1 MPPGV
6 GMKIDRTMRDG
17 CIVVG
22 ISGSINLFT
31 APRVQRVLL
40 KHLGERP
47 YAILC
52 DLSGVDA
59 IDPVCATVF
68 ATVANHPSSDW
79 PATAF
84 LLCGARPA
92 VAEELERLAGPHL
105 LPLHDTIEEALDQV
119 AAWPPYL
126 KDELRLAPTATAPAA
141 ARLYVRD
148 VLQYW
153 RLALPGQDVIDRAEL
168 LADELVANAVVHA
181 RTSLRL
187 RLELRGDLLHIGVH
201 DASPRLLRL
210 VPDDPE
216 RETGRDLRLAEQ
228 LATAWGA
235 HRGRDDGKVV
245 WCTLRL
251 WRQPGPPARSR
262 S

>member
-1 MPPGV
+1 MQ
-6 GMKIDRTMRDG
+6 IDRTMRDG

-22 ISGSINLFT
+22 FAGSINLFT
-31 APRVQRVLL
+31 APQVQRVLL
-40 KHLGERP
+40 KDLAERP
-47 YAILC
+47 YAIIC
-52 DLSGVDA
+52 DLSGVEA

-68 ATVANHPSSDW
+68 STVANHPSSDW

-84 LLCGARPA
+84 LLCGARPP
-92 VAEELERLAGPHL
+92 VAEVLERLAVPHF
-105 LPLHDTIEEALDQV
+105 LPVYDSVEAALDQV
-119 AAWPPYL
+119 AARPPFL
-126 KDELRLAPTATAPAA
+126 RDELRLAPTATAPAA

-168 LADELVANAVVHA
+168 LADELVTNAIVHA
-181 RTSLRL
+181 RTSLKL
-187 RLELRGDLLHIGVH
+187 RLELHGDLLHIGVH
-201 DASPRLLRL
+201 DASPRLLRV

-216 RETGRDLRLAEQ
+216 AESGRGLRLVEQ
-228 LATAWGA
+228 LSTAWGV
-235 HRGRDDGKVV
+235 HRGRDGGKVV

-251 WRQPGPPARSR
+251 WRQPGAAARSR